1 VGRSLPRMS
10 PPAPLARLAPSLVAG
25 LFPPLGRELVGLLRS
40 LEPAAWDR
48 PTVCPAWSV
57 RDIAAH
63 LLDTA
68 FRRLAVGRDGYSPPP
83 PASPI
88 SDYGGLVRFLNR
100 LNADWVEAARRLSPR
115 LLTDLLEWV
124 EPQLAEHF
132 AAIDPWGAALFPVSW
147 AGEDSSQVW
156 FDVARELT
164 ERWHHQQQIR
174 LAVGAQ
180 PLSDPETSEAIFD
193 AFLRALPH
201 RYREIAAP
209 DGTSIVFAIR
219 GTAIYRYTL
228 RRESDAWHL
237 LKGAE
242 AKPAAAVD
250 IAEQDAWLLLTKG
263 MRGEEALRKA
273 GIEGDAHLAQPFFDV
288 IAVMA

>member
-1 VGRSLPRMS
+1 MS
-10 PPAPLARLAPSLVAG
+10 PPTPLAPNLVAG

-40 LEPAAWDR
+40 LEAADWDR

-68 FRRLAVGRDGYSPPP
+68 LRRLASGRDGHFGPPP
-83 PASPI
+83 SSPI
-88 SDYGGLVRFLNR
+88 SDYGGLVRFLNQ
-100 LNADWVEAARRLSPR
+100 LNAEWVQAARRLSPR

-132 AAIDPWGAALFPVSW
+132 AALDPWGEALFPVSW
-147 AGEDSSQVW
+147 AGEGSSQVW

-174 LAVGAQ
+174 LAVGAP
-180 PLSDPETSEAIFD
+180 PLTDAETSEAIFD
-193 AFLRALPH
+193 SFLRALPH
-201 RYREIAAP
+201 RYREVSAP
-209 DGTSIVFAIR
+209 EGTSAVFAIR
-219 GTAIYRYTL
+219 GAVIYRYTL
-228 RRESDAWHL
+228 RREADSWRL
-237 LKGAE
+237 LKGA
-242 AKPAAAVD
+242 ATNPAAAVE
-250 IAEQDAWLLLTKG
+250 IEEQDAWLLLTKG
-263 MRGEEALRKA
+263 MQGEEARRRA
-273 GIEGDAHLAQPFFDV
+273 AITGDALLAQPFFDV

>member
-1 VGRSLPRMS
+1 MS
-10 PPAPLARLAPSLVAG
+10 PPAPLAPNLVAG
-25 LFPPLGRELVGLLRS
+25 LFPPLGRELVTLLRS
-40 LEPAAWDR
+40 LEPADWDR

-68 FRRLAVGRDGYSPPP
+68 LRRLSVGLDHHFSPP

-88 SDYGGLVRFLNR
+88 SDYGGLVRFLNQ
-100 LNADWVEAARRLSPR
+100 LNAEWVQAARRLSPR
-115 LLTDLLEWV
+115 LLTDLLEWA

-132 AAIDPWGAALFPVSW
+132 AALDPWGEALFPVSW
-147 AGEDSSQVW
+147 AGEDSSRVW

-174 LAVGAQ
+174 LAVGAP
-180 PLSDPETSEAIFD
+180 PLTDPETSEAIFD
-193 AFLRALPH
+193 SFLRALPH
-201 RYREIAAP
+201 RYRDVSAP
-209 DGTSIVFAIR
+209 EGTSAVFAIH
-219 GTAIYRYTL
+219 GAETYRYTL
-228 RRESDAWHL
+228 RLEADSWRL

-242 AKPAAAVD
+242 TSPAAAVGLD
-250 IAEQDAWLLLTKG
+250 EQDAWLLLTKG
-263 MRGEEALRKA
+263 MRGDEARRKA
-273 GIEGDAHLAQPFFDV
+273 AIQGDVHLAQPFFEV